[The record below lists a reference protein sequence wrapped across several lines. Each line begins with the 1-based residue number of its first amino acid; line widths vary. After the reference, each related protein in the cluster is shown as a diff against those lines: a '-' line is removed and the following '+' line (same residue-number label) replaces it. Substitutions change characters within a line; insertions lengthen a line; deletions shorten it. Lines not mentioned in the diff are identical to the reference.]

1 MGLSKLNQTVS
12 YVELKRVEPNDI
24 NKIADVYQININDT
38 DVFISVGRENTIKDI
53 AYFPIYLIDKTRKV
67 LQIGVYEILL
77 KNLKTSVDEKT
88 GAWNWKNC
96 N

>member
-38 DVFISVGRENTIKDI
+38 DIFISVGIVYPVKSVNFVKILFCFISQFIKGNSSPSYI
-53 AYFPIYLIDKTRKV
+53 SNR
-67 LQIGVYEILL
+67 
-77 KNLKTSVDEKT
+77 SVT
-88 GAWNWKNC
+88 
-96 N
+96 